1 MFQEAHSDE
10 GVSPP
15 SARLP
20 GSSLRPLLPGRSL
33 PSAQPLDL
41 ELDQSSSDRLGPP
54 CLHLGLSGWDTLQ
67 VLVTSDHITYLSI
80 YWFWFLI
87 DFFRPDNSAMNDLMF
102 SLTGVPISG
111 TKLWCHAFYNCVV
124 LIIAM
129 ANVFVEYV
137 IM

>member
-20 GSSLRPLLPGRSL
+20 GPSLCPLLPGRSL
-33 PSAQPLDL
+33 PSAQPPDLDL
-41 ELDQSSSDRLGPP
+41 ELDQSSSASLGPP
-54 CLHLGLSGWDTLQ
+54 CLHLNLSGWDTLQ
-67 VLVTSDHITYLSI
+67 VLVRSI
-80 YWFWFLI
+80 YWFLI

-102 SLTGVPISG
+102 SLIGVPISG
-111 TKLWCHAFYNCVV
+111 TKLWCHAFFNCVV

-129 ANVFVEYV
+129 ANVFVKYV

>member
-1 MFQEAHSDE
+1 MFQEANSAK

-15 SARLP
+15 SACLP
-20 GSSLRPLLPGRSL
+20 GPSLCPLLPGRSL

-41 ELDQSSSDRLGPP
+41 DLELDQSSSDRVGSS

-67 VLVTSDHITYLSI
+67 VLVRSDRMTYLSI
-80 YWFWFLI
+80 YWFLI

-102 SLTGVPISG
+102 SLIGVPISG
-111 TKLWCHAFYNCVV
+111 TKLWCHAFFNCVV

-129 ANVFVEYV
+129 ANVFVEHV